1 MRSSAPHGSA
11 MEIGIELSKCIH
23 IYIYLY
29 IHPITNLGEEWRNA
43 DCYGVTFLGRPGP
56 GLIMQK
62 TGSLLS
68 SPGWSILLRCLFS
81 HIISASKISAKK
93 LHKQHIQHP
102 HHHFFWM
109 SWWISKD
116 LRWQKH
122 RKRMVPAQPRRCVS
136 HRIHCFCEKKK
147 PRTLGISPKNW
158 DTKPIKTMLRISDKN
173 KKKHD
178 RIFNWRHIVR

>member
-136 HRIHCFCEKKK
+136 HRIHCFSVKKK
-147 PRTLGISPKNW
+147 NKNSGNFTQKLGYKAYKNYA
-158 DTKPIKTMLRISDKN
+158 KN
-173 KKKHD
+173 IWQK
-178 RIFNWRHIVR
+178 

>member
-102 HHHFFWM
+102 HHHFFGCLGESPKIFGGKNIENAW
-109 SWWISKD
+109 S
-116 LRWQKH
+116 
-122 RKRMVPAQPRRCVS
+122 QPSLDDAS
-136 HRIHCFCEKKK
+136 HIGSIAFLWKKK
-147 PRTLGISPKNW
+147 NQELWEFHPKTGIQS
-158 DTKPIKTMLRISDKN
+158 L
-173 KKKHD
+173 
-178 RIFNWRHIVR
+178 